1 MIIDIVKKIAV
12 FLLILFFLFQ
22 LSFYIVFFSSGTEF
36 SDLPFP
42 RAYAHYFTKLFTGRL
57 QLNGGSGNLSF
68 IQCIKDKLPD
78 TIGLCLFSLLFA
90 LVIGLFLGVI
100 AGFKLHSWPNKL
112 INTFGLII
120 ASCPIVWIAVLIIY
134 NLSEHHFFLPDSGA
148 LIEPIYQVT
157 GFPIID
163 IILTPGIN
171 KFQEFLKEL
180 QYLILPV
187 VILSTYPSII
197 TIQLVSQQV
206 DHVTRKNYITTIR
219 IREQSHWK
227 ILFRHILPNVL
238 PPILPKLTYNLS
250 LLLFYAMLIEIIF
263 DRPGLGSWAL
273 DAFIAKN
280 NTIIAT
286 ILILCGIIICTLNL
300 ISDLIT
306 IIIRPLR
313 NKELY
318 NESI

>member
-1 MIIDIVKKIAV
+1 MIIDILKKIAV

-22 LSFYIVFFSSGTEF
+22 LSFCIVFFSSDTKF
-36 SDLPFP
+36 RNLPFL
-42 RAYAHYFTKLFTGRL
+42 RAYACYFTELFTGGL
-57 QLNGGSGNLSF
+57 QLNVENSNLSF
-68 IQCIKDKLPD
+68 IQCIKNKLPD
-78 TIGLCLFSLLFA
+78 TIELCLFSLFFSLI
-90 LVIGLFLGVI
+90 IGLFLGVI

-120 ASCPIVWIAVLIIY
+120 ASCPIVWIAVLISY
-134 NLSEHHFFLPDSGA
+134 NFSEHNSFLPDSSS
-148 LIEPIYQVT
+148 LIKQIRT
-157 GFPIID
+157 ATDFPTTD
-163 IILTPGIN
+163 IILAPNIN
-171 KFQEFLKEL
+171 KFQEFLKKL
-180 QYLILPV
+180 QYLIFPII
-187 VILSTYPSII
+187 ILSIYPSII

-206 DHVTRKNYITTIR
+206 GHVTRKNYITTIR
-219 IREQSHWK
+219 IREPSQWK
-227 ILFRHILPNVL
+227 ILFSHILPNVL

-280 NTIIAT
+280 NTIIAI
-286 ILILCGIIICTLNL
+286 ILILCGTIICTLNL

-318 NESI
+318 NESV